1 MTESLYNLLSSK
13 NSFVAWYPFCEDIH
27 TDGFTPNVAN
37 QSDGSTLRL
46 TLTSFGV
53 GEYVGSGIA
62 NFVDFQT
69 GFLKS
74 TGSSLRIS
82 GDITIIYQCVL
93 AHANTSETEIVLL
106 QYAPGETESTN
117 VLYEIRRNRLTGLLT
132 YNHEY
137 DNGKNVTVN
146 ASSFFPEDGNDH
158 FFALTRDTA
167 TKNYNTYIDDSGVV
181 SVSYSNNPSGGT
193 STDFYFPASGLVQS
207 NGSYRNVYIFNE
219 VLTQQEIDIIR
230 TAGNPDASWFDYS
243 NWNGSTGYVT
253 WVYPSNTNKF
263 YGIAINQRLSPYK
276 AATSDKMQIKY
287 YLYSDDKKRLS
298 YIKNA
303 PVELKLNISG
313 IFGIVAS
320 GTTDSYGTYTFY
332 YPCSEISG
340 INNCLGYITT
350 TINDEVYKS
359 NVVRF
364 NFA

>member
-1 MTESLYNLLSSK
+1 M
-13 NSFVAWYPFCEDIH
+13 
-27 TDGFTPNVAN
+27 
-37 QSDGSTLRL
+37 
-46 TLTSFGV
+46 
-53 GEYVGSGIA
+53 
-62 NFVDFQT
+62 
-69 GFLKS
+69 
-74 TGSSLRIS
+74 
-82 GDITIIYQCVL
+82 
-93 AHANTSETEIVLL
+93 
-106 QYAPGETESTN
+106 
-117 VLYEIRRNRLTGLLT
+117 
-132 YNHEY
+132 
-137 DNGKNVTVN
+137 
-146 ASSFFPEDGNDH
+146 
-158 FFALTRDTA
+158 
-167 TKNYNTYIDDSGVV
+167 
-181 SVSYSNNPSGGT
+181 
-193 STDFYFPASGLVQS
+193 VQS